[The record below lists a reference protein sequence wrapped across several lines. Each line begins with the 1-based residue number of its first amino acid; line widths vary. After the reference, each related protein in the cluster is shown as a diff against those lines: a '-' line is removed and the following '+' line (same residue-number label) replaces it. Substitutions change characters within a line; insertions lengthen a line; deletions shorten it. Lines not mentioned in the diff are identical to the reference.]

1 MQAMTLSNVVLPERG
16 RDPHRALRDVSPSTS
31 HRARWCHCAGSRA
44 RAALLIVM
52 IKKPSSLDCTPPS
65 AATNAAQAGSSLIVI
80 KSATAHALHL
90 HS

>member
-1 MQAMTLSNVVLPERG
+1 
-16 RDPHRALRDVSPSTS
+16 
-31 HRARWCHCAGSRA
+31 
-44 RAALLIVM
+44 M